1 MMTSENRLKR
11 AIADGRTIKGV
22 HMTFAMPTVIEVLA
36 LLDLDFVYLDG
47 EHGCFEWRDIEA
59 ACITA
64 ERHGMTPI
72 ARVPDAEVATITRF
86 LDRGVKGVIV
96 PHVDSV
102 ADAERVIEAAYYAP
116 RGQRSFGGS
125 RPKFVYGVKD
135 KPAFLA
141 ASIVGVSVSIMI
153 ETRAAL
159 AAADAIA
166 RLDVIDYLS
175 FGMMDLSQAL
185 GRPGEPEHA
194 EVKAA
199 VADASD
205 RIRAAGKPIREDF
218 MRFAWVNDILIA
230 GAQSL
235 LGR

>member
-141 ASIVGVSVSIMI
+141 ASNDGVSVSIMI

-166 RLDVIDYLS
+166 RLDGIDYLS
-175 FGMMDLSQAL
+175 FGLMDLSQAL

-199 VADASD
+199 VADASE

>member
-1 MMTSENRLKR
+1 MTESNHLKR
-11 AIADGRTIKGV
+11 AIAEGTTIRGV
-22 HMTFAMPTVIEVLA
+22 HMTFAMPAVIEALA
-36 LLDLDFVYLDG
+36 LLGLDFVYLDG

-64 ERHGMTPI
+64 ERHGLTPI
-72 ARVPDAEVATITRF
+72 ARVPDASVATITRF

-96 PHVDSV
+96 PHVESV
-102 ADAERVIEAAYYAP
+102 ADAEAVIEAAYYAP

-125 RPKFVYGVKD
+125 RPKFVHGIAD

-141 ASIVGVSVSIMI
+141 ASNEAVSVSIMI

-159 AAADAIA
+159 DAAADIA
-166 RLDVIDYLS
+166 RLEGIDYLS
-175 FGMMDLSQAL
+175 FGLMDLSQAL
-185 GRPGEPEHA
+185 GHPGDPEHP

-199 VADASD
+199 VAEASK

-218 MRFAWVNDILIA
+218 MRFAWINDILVA
-230 GAQSL
+230 GAKSL
-235 LGR
+235 LGD

>member
-141 ASIVGVSVSIMI
+141 ASNDGVSVSIMI

-166 RLDVIDYLS
+166 RLDGIDYLS
-175 FGMMDLSQAL
+175 FGLMDLSQAL

-194 EVKAA
+194 EIKAA

>member
-1 MMTSENRLKR
+1 
-11 AIADGRTIKGV
+11 
-22 HMTFAMPTVIEVLA
+22 
-36 LLDLDFVYLDG
+36 
-47 EHGCFEWRDIEA
+47 
-59 ACITA
+59 
-64 ERHGMTPI
+64 
-72 ARVPDAEVATITRF
+72 
-86 LDRGVKGVIV
+86 
-96 PHVDSV
+96 
-102 ADAERVIEAAYYAP
+102 
-116 RGQRSFGGS
+116 
-125 RPKFVYGVKD
+125 
-135 KPAFLA
+135 
-141 ASIVGVSVSIMI
+141 MI

-166 RLDVIDYLS
+166 RLDGIDYLS
-175 FGMMDLSQAL
+175 FGLMDLSQAL

>member
-141 ASIVGVSVSIMI
+141 ASNDGVSVSIMI

-166 RLDVIDYLS
+166 RLDGIDYLS
-175 FGMMDLSQAL
+175 FGLMDLSQAL